1 MSNTAPLN
9 ATGPRHEQ
17 TFPVFNPHELEILKG
32 FGKLV
37 TFQDGETILKAG
49 EKSPGLFV
57 FLEGHATVE
66 VKNIFGQVTPIA
78 EYGPGGFMGETGN
91 LSGRTA
97 LVDGHAE
104 GETQA
109 LLIEPDRLRSLLIA
123 NAEIGERI
131 MRALILRR
139 VNLIEGATV
148 GPTIIGSRDNHDVVR
163 LQGFFRRNGHPFVA
177 IDPSEDDDA
186 AELLSRAHANSTSLP
201 LVVLADG
208 TILENPSTEKVASIL
223 GMMAEAS
230 RNHYDVAVI
239 GAGPSGLST
248 AVYAASEG
256 LSVAVC
262 DAKSFGGQAGA
273 SARIENYFGF
283 PTGISGFALTA
294 RAYNQAQKFGAEMMI
309 PTEIKSLDCTRP
321 QGYFVLKTTDGHEVR
336 SRSVVI
342 ASGAYYRRPEIDG
355 LKDLEGRGVWYWA
368 SPIEANLCKDQD
380 VYLIGGGNSAGQ
392 AVVYLSSHART
403 VQMLV
408 RGESLA
414 ASMSS
419 YLVDRIQSAPNV
431 TVHYNTEIGQLH
443 SDASGLT
450 GLTLVDKASSQ
461 KRKVD
466 TRNLFLFIGADPT
479 TEWLTGCG
487 VTLDQAGFVTTGAT
501 EAFPSATELET
512 SVHGVFAIGDVRS
525 GSTKRVGAA
534 IGEGAQVVAAL
545 HRFLSLRPASVA

>member
-1 MSNTAPLN
+1 MSNTSPLN

-17 TFPVFNPHELEILKG
+17 TFPVFDQHELEILKR

-37 TFQDGETILKAG
+37 VFQDGEKILKAG

-57 FLEGHATVE
+57 ILGGHATVE
-66 VKNIFGQVTPIA
+66 VRNIFGQVTPIA

-97 LVDGHAE
+97 LVDGRAE
-104 GETQA
+104 GETEA
-109 LLIEPDRLRSLLIA
+109 LLVEPDRLRSLLIA

-148 GPTIIGSRDNHDVVR
+148 GPTIIGKKNNHDVVR

-177 IDPSEDDDA
+177 IDPSEDEDA
-186 AELLSRAHANSTSLP
+186 AELLSSSLANPTALP

-208 TILENPSTEKVASIL
+208 SILENPPTEAIASVL
-223 GMMAEAS
+223 GMVAEPR
-230 RNHYDVAVI
+230 RNHYDVAVV

-321 QGYFVLKTTDGHEVR
+321 QGYFVLKAPDGHEVR
-336 SRSVVI
+336 ARSIVI
-342 ASGAYYRRPEIDG
+342 ASGAYYRRPEIEG
-355 LKDLEGRGVWYWA
+355 LKELEGRGVWYWA
-368 SPIEANLCKDQD
+368 SPIEANLCNDQD

-392 AVVYLSSHART
+392 AVVYLASHART

-419 YLVDRIQSAPNV
+419 YLIDRIQSAPNV
-431 TVHYNTEIGQLH
+431 TVHYNTEIDHLR
-443 SDASGLT
+443 SDASGLN
-450 GLTLVDKASSQ
+450 GLALIDKTSGH
-461 KRKVD
+461 KRNVD
-466 TRNLFLFIGADPT
+466 TRNLFLFIGADPAT
-479 TEWLTGCG
+479 DWLTGCG
-487 VTLDQAGFVTTGAT
+487 VALDPAKFVMTGAS
-501 EAFPSATELET
+501 EAFPLATELET

-545 HRFLSLRPASVA
+545 HRFLSHRPASVA

>member
-1 MSNTAPLN
+1 MSNNTLLN
-9 ATGPRHEQ
+9 TTGPRHEQ
-17 TFPVFNPHELEILKG
+17 TFPVFNPLELEILRG

-37 TFQDGETILKAG
+37 QFRDREPILTAG
-49 EKSPGLFV
+49 QKSRGLFV
-57 FLEGHATVE
+57 ILDGHATVQ

-78 EYGPGGFMGETGN
+78 EYGPGGFIGETGN

-148 GPTIIGSRDNHDVVR
+148 GPTIIGPEDHHDVVR
-163 LQGFFRRNGHPFVA
+163 LQGFFRRNGHPFVS
-177 IDPSEDDDA
+177 IDPSSDEDA
-186 AELLSRAHANSTSLP
+186 AELLKRSQTKPTALP
-201 LVVLADG
+201 LVILADG
-208 TILENPSTEKVASIL
+208 TILENPTSEQIASIL
-223 GMMAEAS
+223 GMMSEPS
-230 RNHYDVAVI
+230 RNHYDVAVV

-256 LSVAVC
+256 LTVAVC
-262 DAKSFGGQAGA
+262 DARSFGGQAGA

-294 RAYNQAQKFGAEMMI
+294 RAYSQAQKFGAEMMI
-309 PTEIKSLDCTRP
+309 PTEVKSLDCTRP
-321 QGYFVLKTTDGHEVR
+321 QGYFVLKTADGHDVR
-336 SRSVVI
+336 ARSIVL
-342 ASGAYYRRPEIDG
+342 ASGAYYRRPDIAG

-380 VYLIGGGNSAGQ
+380 IYLVGGGNSAGQ
-392 AVVYLSSHART
+392 AVVYLASHARS

-419 YLVDRIQSAPNV
+419 YLIDRIQSAPNV
-431 TVHYNTEIGQLH
+431 TMHYNTEIDRLE
-443 SDASGLT
+443 SDGSGLA
-450 GLTLVDKASSQ
+450 GLSLVDRTTGKKSHAN
-461 KRKVD
+461 
-466 TRNLFLFIGADPT
+466 TRNLFLFIGADPAT
-479 TEWLTGCG
+479 GWLAGCG
-487 VTLDQAGFVTTGAT
+487 VSLDQAGFVTTGAS
-501 EAFPSATELET
+501 EISPASQELET

-545 HRFLSLRPASVA
+545 HRFLSLQPASVA